1 VGHVVTLVGGRYQ
14 NAKSTD
20 QGDFVYAPVSR
31 DRQEEAVQFVISE
44 VFESPTWLAD
54 VEILRRIEHAGV
66 LERIRARQ
74 VSFLNRMLDPSRMQR
89 LIESE
94 ILDPS
99 AYPLQDYLADLKR
112 GVFSE
117 LASGDPIDTYRRNLQ
132 RAYVE
137 RLEFLMTEEP
147 PEPPAFFGNLITR
160 VDVSQSDIRPL
171 ARAQLREI
179 GEDAGLASRRV
190 QDAVLR
196 AHFEDLVARANAIL
210 EDS

>member
-1 VGHVVTLVGGRYQ
+1 M
-14 NAKSTD
+14 
-20 QGDFVYAPVSR
+20 
-31 DRQEEAVQFVISE
+31 QFVISE

-66 LERIRARQ
+66 VERIRGRQ

-89 LIESE
+89 LIEAE
-94 ILDPS
+94 ILDTG
-99 AYPLQDYLADLKR
+99 AYPLQDYLSDLKH
-112 GVFSE
+112 GVFAE
-117 LASGDPIDTYRRNLQ
+117 LAAGDVIDTYRRNLQ

-147 PEPPAFFGNLITR
+147 PEPPAFFGNRITR
-160 VDVSQSDIRPL
+160 VNVSQSDIRPL

-179 GEDAGLASRRV
+179 VEDADRASRRV

-196 AHFEDLVARANAIL
+196 AHFEDLAARARTIL
-210 EDS
+210 GDSRD